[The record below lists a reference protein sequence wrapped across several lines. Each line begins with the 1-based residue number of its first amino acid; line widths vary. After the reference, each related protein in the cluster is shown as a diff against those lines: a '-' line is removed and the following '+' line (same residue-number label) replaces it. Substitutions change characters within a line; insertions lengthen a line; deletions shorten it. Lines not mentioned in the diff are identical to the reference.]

1 MIRIIACGKASKG
14 WVFDGVS
21 EYEKR
26 LKKPFDVSFEF
37 FEEEKLAKYLEKW
50 PFDSVSDFVILLDER
65 GENLSSPELSLRLS
79 ACFNSSREVAMIIG
93 GAYGV
98 SDTVR
103 ERADLVWSVSRLVFP
118 HELMRVILAEQI
130 YRAQEIARGGKY
142 HHE

>member
-1 MIRIIACGKASKG
+1 MIRVIAGGKPSKG
-14 WVFDGVS
+14 WVLNGVL
-21 EYEKR
+21 EYTRR
-26 LKKPFDVSFEF
+26 LKKPFDVSWQF
-37 FEEEKLAKYLEKW
+37 FEEEKLARFLEKW
-50 PFDSVSDFVILLDER
+50 AFDASSDFVILLDER
-65 GENLSSPELSLRLS
+65 GENLSSPELSARLS
-79 ACFNSSREVAMIIG
+79 RCFNSSREVVIIIG

-118 HELMRVILAEQI
+118 HELMRVLLSEQI